1 MRGTA
6 LILGT
11 LILVAATPA
20 VAQQILPASF
30 RDWSSTGSTRFTAD
44 QLDGSDNVTSGAI
57 AKEYRFV
64 SGEHCNYARG
74 TAKLEVTLY
83 HMKDPSGAY
92 GEYSYLRTP
101 DMPRAG
107 LAEHSAMSRER
118 ALVLRDN
125 LVLDIRGRDLLK
137 LKTDLTALATAV
149 APRAETGP
157 LPTLWQRL
165 PLTGIIERSDRYVLG
180 PVALNQI
187 LPVAQGDWLGFYEGA
202 EAEVAR
208 YRLGG
213 REVTLVVA
221 DFPAPQAAQ
230 ARLVELQKKYNVNGL
245 GQAVAGGTPVLYAK
259 RSLTLLAIVSGAR
272 SQREA
277 SLLLDQVWSA
287 TELTWNEPS
296 FEATQ
301 PGILTMIV
309 ETFIGTGIICGLAI
323 IVSLVFGGFRLAVK
337 RMLPGKVFDR
347 PSDMQI
353 LQLGLS
359 SKPINAEDFYTF
371 GGPPSN

>member
-1 MRGTA
+1 MHRSP
-6 LILGT
+6 LIPVML
-11 LILVAATPA
+11 LLFAATPV
-20 VAQQILPASF
+20 VAQQFLPGSF
-30 RDWSSTGSTRFTAD
+30 GNWSSTGSTRFTAD
-44 QLDGSDNVTSGAI
+44 QLDSPGDATPGVI

-64 SGEHCNYARG
+64 SGEQCNYTSG
-74 TAKLEVTLY
+74 TATLEVMLY

-92 GEYSYLRTP
+92 GEYSYLRMP
-101 DMPRAG
+101 DMSRAA
-107 LAEHSAMSRER
+107 LAEHSAISRER
-118 ALVLRDN
+118 ALVLVGD
-125 LVLDIRGRDLLK
+125 LVLDIRGRELPR
-137 LKTDLTALATAV
+137 LKTDLEALATAL
-149 APRAETGP
+149 APQAYGGP

-165 PLTGIIERSDRYVLG
+165 PLAGIIERSDHYVLG
-180 PVALNQI
+180 PVALNQL

-208 YRLGG
+208 YRLAG

-230 ARLVELQKKYNVNGL
+230 ARLVELEKKHNVNGPD
-245 GQAVAGGTPVLYAK
+245 QNVAGRPPALYAK

-277 SLLLDQVWSA
+277 NVLLNQVRSA
-287 TELTWNEPS
+287 TELTWNEPN
-296 FEATQ
+296 FEATE
-301 PGILTMIV
+301 PGILPMIAGAI
-309 ETFIGTGIICGLAI
+309 IGTGIICGLAI
-323 IVSLVFGGFRLAVK
+323 VVSLVFGGFRLAVK

-347 PSDMQI
+347 PSNMQI

-371 GGPPSN
+371 GGSSPK

>member
-1 MRGTA
+1 MRRSFLVPA
-6 LILGT
+6 T
-11 LILVAATPA
+11 LLLFAATPV
-20 VAQQILPASF
+20 VAQQILPGSF
-30 RDWSSTGSTRFTAD
+30 GNWSSTGSARFTAD
-44 QLDGSDNVTSGAI
+44 QLDGPGDASPGAI

-64 SGEHCNYARG
+64 SGEQCNYVRG
-74 TAKLEVTLY
+74 TATFDVKLY

-92 GEYSYLRTP
+92 GEYSFLRTP
-101 DMPRAG
+101 DMPRAD

-118 ALVLRDN
+118 ALVLVGN
-125 LVLDIRGRDLLK
+125 LVLDIRGRDLPK
-137 LKTDLTALATAV
+137 LKTDLVALTTAV
-149 APRAETGP
+149 APRAEMGP

-165 PLTGIIERSDRYVLG
+165 PLAGIIERSDRYVTG
-180 PVALNQI
+180 PFALNQL

-208 YRLGG
+208 YRLEG
-213 REVTLVVA
+213 REVTLMVA

-230 ARLVELQKKYNVNGL
+230 ARLVELEKKYNVNGS
-245 GQAVAGGTPVLYAK
+245 GQAAAGGTPVLYAK

-277 SLLLDQVWSA
+277 GVLLDRVQSA

-296 FEATQ
+296 FEATE
-301 PGILTMIV
+301 PGIVPMVV

-323 IVSLVFGGFRLAVK
+323 VVSLVFGGFRLAVK

-347 PSDMQI
+347 PSNMQI

-371 GGPPSN
+371 GGSSPK